1 MDSLTHIVLGAAT
14 GQVVLGKEVGNKA
27 LFWGAIAGSLP
38 DFDAIF
44 TPFIEPVSSLLFHRG
59 PSHSLLFALI
69 IAPIFGYLVH
79 RIHKVSSITKWTG
92 LFLLSIVM
100 HSTIDIFNTYG
111 TALLW
116 PFSNVRL
123 AFDSLGIIDLF
134 LIIPILTLAILM
146 VFKPQL
152 SLARQKIA
160 SSILIFTLAFVLFSI
175 GNKQLIEHRVKQ
187 QLKKA
192 SLDYNHIKTAPLPLT
207 NFLWLFLVEDSSG
220 YNYGYIGNF
229 DEKDVLIRYI
239 PRNHELL
246 GNYAQND
253 EILKLIRF
261 TKGFY
266 TVKQFED
273 PSLWL
278 YDLRFGSMAFESD
291 DWYVFSFKL
300 DGNPNSPSV
309 SRAHPNRSFGI
320 KTIKDYWHRLFN
332 S

>member
-14 GQVVLGKEVGNKA
+14 GQVVLGKEVGNKS